1 MSGATDIPG
10 LSSNGYSRASPA
22 QASAD
27 AIPLLVDGTYH
38 LFHLTTPPDTVHHP
52 GRLRS
57 SWSRLHSDDLRTWT
71 RDAEPAITPGKNAS
85 DPDADGAW
93 TGSAI
98 IGLDGVM
105 HIFYT
110 GYNLSQS
117 GRQVI
122 LHAVSSDK
130 HGTHFT
136 KSSSPILITSPP
148 SHRAAFEAID
158 FRDPFVFFHAPT
170 SLYWMLVATR
180 LSTGPHWTRG
190 CLALLT
196 SPDLSSWALDPTP
209 FYAPNDMLCPECPEL
224 FPLPNGKW
232 YLVYSRFT
240 APDAGTVYRVGDSA
254 RGPFRIPRD
263 GSNGRLDGRR
273 WYAAKSCPKKGE
285 PGKRVFW
292 GWTGDWCERD
302 GKWLWGGD
310 LCLPREVSANAD
322 GTLRMEP
329 VREALDALML
339 DHLDV
344 DSASTFPARVA
355 LSAVG
360 STATRFLDVPRTA
373 EARQAHLLSFTIASK
388 PTAASFGVLLRNDA
402 NLRGHRL
409 SFRPLYLPAP
419 AHAQQYYSITLHTDL
434 APLDDFWADQYSL
447 YVARGVDGP
456 ELVRHDAVA
465 LDGDAVVQLLV
476 QGDVVQCF
484 VGGRGITFRLGRGAE
499 DVDGV
504 GAEKDGLVDGEA
516 EKEASDEHAV
526 KELGFF
532 VQDGDAVFDRLAL
545 RFAGMG

>member
-57 SWSRLHSDDLRTWT
+57 SWSRLRSDDLRTWT

-85 DPDADGAW
+85 GPDADGAW

-98 IGLDGVM
+98 IGPNNAM

-136 KSSSPILITSPP
+136 KSSSPITITSAP

-196 SPDLSSWALDPTP
+196 SPDLSSWALDPAP
-209 FYAPNDMLCPECPEL
+209 FYAPNDLLCPECPEL

-240 APDAGTVYRVGDSA
+240 APDAGTVYR
-254 RGPFRIPRD
+254 
-263 GSNGRLDGRR
+263 
-273 WYAAKSCPKKGE
+273 
-285 PGKRVFW
+285 
-292 GWTGDWCERD
+292 RD

-322 GTLRMEP
+322 GTLRKEP

-339 DHLDV
+339 DQNHV
-344 DSASTFPARVA
+344 DSASTLPARFA

-360 STATRFLDVPRTA
+360 STATRFLDVPRTSTHSA
-373 EARQAHLLSFTIASK
+373 YLLSFTIVSQ
-388 PTAASFGVLLRNDA
+388 PTASSFGVLLRNDA
-402 NLRGHRL
+402 SLRGHRL
-409 SFRPLYLPAP
+409 SFRPLSLPAP
-419 AHAQQYYSITLHTDL
+419 APAQQYYSITLQTDL

-447 YVARGVDGP
+447 YVPRGVDGP

-465 LDGDAVVQLLV
+465 LDGDAVVRLLV

-504 GAEKDGLVDGEA
+504 GAEKDGLADGEA
-516 EKEASDEHAV
+516 VKQASDEHAV

-532 VQDGDAVFDRLAL
+532 VQDGDVVFDRLAL